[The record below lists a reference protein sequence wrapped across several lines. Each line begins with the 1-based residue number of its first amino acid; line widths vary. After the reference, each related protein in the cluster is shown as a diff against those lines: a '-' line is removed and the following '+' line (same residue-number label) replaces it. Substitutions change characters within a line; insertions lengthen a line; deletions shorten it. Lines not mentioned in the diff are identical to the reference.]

1 MIVLD
6 PQREHVITAA
16 THHSAMDTN
25 IYEGMRVRGKVVTT
39 ISRGRVVWHEG
50 KLDVAAGSG
59 RFIAMPPFAPSLFGV
74 APTRAPRHEV
84 EARRYGTVP
93 VQRPSASGEAASSA
107 APHAEL

>member
-1 MIVLD
+1 MV
-6 PQREHVITAA
+6 RGGA
-16 THHSAMDTN
+16 
-25 IYEGMRVRGKVVTT
+25 RVRAWQCLWLAVCGGVAVCVGVLGVSVW
-39 ISRGRVVWHEG
+39 IREESCGRVVWHEG